1 MCAEPDAIYRQQLV
15 EMRALLPQH
24 LGLRKEL
31 WLLPTGPDPAL
42 RAYLWTLPPPRT
54 DSSFA
59 ERAEWAERVE
69 ALRERTVLRASRL
82 IQQAW
87 RGRACGPLG
96 CGPYR
101 RTVNA
106 LREMSAC
113 STPLHKAE
121 HVLRAL
127 NFLTLE
133 CGKVLQAEASSD
145 EIAADE
151 LLPLFVFVLIR
162 AQVCMQ
168 ALTTAP
174 SPSPSPSPSPP
185 PPTTSCSSEHRCFFP
200 TRAPCMHT
208 LTTAP
213 GPSPPL
219 PTGAPALLAGTFHRG
234 LPAQAACPRPARL
247 LPRHVAGG
255 PSVLDGD
262 VVGGG
267 ASGGF
272 TGANAP
278 SRGSSEIAPRAGALI
293 AMDCH

>member
-59 ERAEWAERVE
+59 ERAEWAERAE

-121 HVLRAL
+121 RVLRAL

-174 SPSPSPSPSPP
+174 SPSPPPSPSPF
-185 PPTTSCSSEHRCFFP
+185 PPTTSCSSEHRCFSP

-255 PSVLDGD
+255 PPVLDGD

-267 ASGGF
+267 APGGL
-272 TGANAP
+272 TRANA
-278 SRGSSEIAPRAGALI
+278 STRGTPEITPRAGALI
-293 AMDCH
+293 AIDGH

>member
-1 MCAEPDAIYRQQLV
+1 MCAEPDAIYRQQLI

-31 WLLPTGPDPAL
+31 WLLPTRPDPAL
-42 RAYLWTLPPPRT
+42 RASLWTLPPPRT
-54 DSSFA
+54 GSALAELA
-59 ERAEWAERVE
+59 ERAERAERAE

-87 RGRACGPLG
+87 CGRACGPLG

-174 SPSPSPSPSPP
+174 SPSPSPFPP
-185 PPTTSCSSEHRCFFP
+185 HDF
-200 TRAPCMHT
+200 
-208 LTTAP
+208 
-213 GPSPPL
+213 
-219 PTGAPALLAGTFHRG
+219 
-234 LPAQAACPRPARL
+234 
-247 LPRHVAGG
+247 
-255 PSVLDGD
+255 VL
-262 VVGGG
+262 
-267 ASGGF
+267 
-272 TGANAP
+272 
-278 SRGSSEIAPRAGALI
+278 
-293 AMDCH
+293 M

>member
-59 ERAEWAERVE
+59 ERAEWAERAE
-69 ALRERTVLRASRL
+69 TLRERTVLRASRL

-121 HVLRAL
+121 RVLRAL

-174 SPSPSPSPSPP
+174 SPSPSPFPPHDFVLIRAQMLLSHARSLHAYAHHGARTLSPSPHRCP
-185 PPTTSCSSEHRCFFP
+185 SSTRRHVSSRTSCPSS
-200 TRAPCMHT
+200 M
-208 LTTAP
+208 
-213 GPSPPL
+213 PS
-219 PTGAPALLAGTFHRG
+219 AGTDT
-234 LPAQAACPRPARL
+234 ASPRCR
-247 LPRHVAGG
+247 R
-255 PSVLDGD
+255 PS
-262 VVGGG
+262 
-267 ASGGF
+267 S
-272 TGANAP
+272 T
-278 SRGSSEIAPRAGALI
+278 
-293 AMDCH
+293 

>member
-59 ERAEWAERVE
+59 ERAEWAERAE

-121 HVLRAL
+121 RVLRAL

-162 AQVCMQ
+162 AQVLLSHARSLHAHAHHGAR
-168 ALTTAP
+168 AL
-174 SPSPSPSPSPP
+174 SPSPHRCPSS
-185 PPTTSCSSEHRCFFP
+185 TRRHVSSLTSCPSS
-200 TRAPCMHT
+200 M
-208 LTTAP
+208 
-213 GPSPPL
+213 PS
-219 PTGAPALLAGTFHRG
+219 AGT
-234 LPAQAACPRPARL
+234 ATASPRCR
-247 LPRHVAGG
+247 R
-255 PSVLDGD
+255 PS
-262 VVGGG
+262 
-267 ASGGF
+267 S
-272 TGANAP
+272 T
-278 SRGSSEIAPRAGALI
+278 
-293 AMDCH
+293 